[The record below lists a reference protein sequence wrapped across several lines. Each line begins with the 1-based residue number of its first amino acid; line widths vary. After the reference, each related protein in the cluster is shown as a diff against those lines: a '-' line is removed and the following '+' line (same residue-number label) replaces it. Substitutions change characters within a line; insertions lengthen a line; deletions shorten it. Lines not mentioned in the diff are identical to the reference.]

1 MKIIAD
7 LHLHSRFALATS
19 PRLTVESLARG
30 ALRKGI
36 DLIAAPDF
44 THPTW
49 RDELQDALTETQIGS
64 GIYVAQGASFMLT
77 TELSCVWRQDGKA
90 RRVHLLLTAPSFET
104 VDKICETL
112 SKVQR
117 LESDGRPTLKLSA
130 HDVLR
135 IAKDADP
142 RCQIIPAHAFT
153 PWYGIFGTKTGFD
166 SLVEVFGEDAD
177 QVRAV
182 ESGLSADPDM
192 MHQIPDCAN
201 RAVVSFSDA
210 HSTPNI
216 AREATVLD
224 ISEMSYD
231 AVTDAIT
238 KRRIVETLEWY
249 PQHGKY
255 HLDGH
260 RKCGIRFT
268 PEESRSHNN
277 TCPVCDKPLT
287 LGVLHRSQV
296 LAAKARVNPK
306 IERESSPSQ
315 PFRHIIPL
323 SEIISHTLQSKPNTE
338 KSTSFYD
345 HLIHLFGSELNIL
358 LNASH
363 QDLTRIP
370 PYKPGGFIVGTAF
383 AEAVLAARAGNVT
396 IEAGY
401 DGVYGSAMLATEPMV
416 RYSSGYGTYPNT
428 TQTSETTS
436 LGT

>member
-19 PRLTVESLARG
+19 PSLTVESLACG

-49 RDELQDALTETQIGS
+49 RDELKDALTETQTGS
-64 GIYVAQGASFMLT
+64 GIYAARGASFMLT

-104 VDKICETL
+104 VDKICEQL

-142 RCQIIPAHAFT
+142 RCQIIPAHVFT
-153 PWYGIFGTKTGFD
+153 PWYGIFGAKTGFD
-166 SLVEVFGEDAD
+166 SLAEVFGEDAD
-177 QVRAV
+177 QIRAV

-201 RAVVSFSDA
+201 RAIVSFSDA

-231 AVTDAIT
+231 AVTDAI
-238 KRRIVETLEWY
+238 KNRRIVETLEWY

-296 LAAKARVNPK
+296 LAAKARVNPE
-306 IERESSPSQ
+306 IERESRPSQ
-315 PFRHIIPL
+315 SFRHIIPL
-323 SEIISHTLQSKPNTE
+323 SEIISHAIQSNPNT
-338 KSTSFYD
+338 KRSNAFYE
-345 HLIHLFGSELNIL
+345 HLINHFGSELNIL
-358 LNASH
+358 LNADH
-363 QDLTRIP
+363 KDLTHIP
-370 PYKPGGFIVGTAF
+370 PWGSQGSIIGPAF

-396 IEAGY
+396 VEAGY

-416 RYSSGYGTYPNT
+416 HYSSGYGTYPNT
-428 TQTSETTS
+428 TRTSETTS

>member
-19 PRLTVESLARG
+19 PSLTVESLARG
-30 ALRKGI
+30 ALRKGV

-49 RDELQDALTETQIGS
+49 RDELKDALTETQTGS

-104 VDKICETL
+104 VDKICEQL

-166 SLVEVFGEDAD
+166 SLAEVFGEDAD
-177 QVRAV
+177 QIRAV

-306 IERESSPSQ
+306 IKRESSPSQ

-323 SEIISHTLQSKPNTE
+323 SEIISHAIQSKPNT
-338 KSTSFYD
+338 KTSSAFYD
-345 HLIHLFGSELNIL
+345 HLINLFGSELNIL
-358 LNASH
+358 INASH

-370 PYKPGGFIVGTAF
+370 PYNPRGFIVGPAF

-416 RYSSGYGTYPNT
+416 HYSSSYGTYPNT
-428 TQTSETTS
+428 TQTIETTS